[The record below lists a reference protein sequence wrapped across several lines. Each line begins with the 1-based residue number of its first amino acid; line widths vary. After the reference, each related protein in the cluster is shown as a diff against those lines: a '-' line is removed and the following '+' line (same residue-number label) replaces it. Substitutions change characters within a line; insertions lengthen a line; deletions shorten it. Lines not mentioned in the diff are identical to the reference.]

1 MQSKMQR
8 HASTNHTM
16 PRRAGGE
23 RHLSVLSLVN
33 AGLISEADIAK
44 QRAFTDEELRERM
57 EALASYG
64 IDGVIGC

>member
-1 MQSKMQR
+1 MPR
-8 HASTNHTM
+8 HAATNHSM
-16 PRRAGGE
+16 ARRAGGE
-23 RHLSVLSLVN
+23 RHLNVLSLAN

-57 EALASYG
+57 EALASLG